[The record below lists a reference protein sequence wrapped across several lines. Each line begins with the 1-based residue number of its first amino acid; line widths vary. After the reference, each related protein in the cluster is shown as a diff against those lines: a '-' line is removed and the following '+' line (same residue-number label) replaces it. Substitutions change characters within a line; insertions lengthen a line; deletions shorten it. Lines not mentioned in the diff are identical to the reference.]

1 MQTRQLGSLWPVSR
15 LTLGGG
21 GLGQVWGKTD
31 RAEAVATVQAAVEAG
46 ITLIDLAPLY
56 GRGEAEAVIGAAF
69 DGRPPA
75 GVRFTTKCQLGTP
88 APDEAPS
95 IIRKHLERS
104 LAALRMSRVDLLLLH
119 SNIIPDNYTFPRD
132 AAVQGRF
139 ATPVSVYRN
148 EVIATFEA
156 LKREGLIGNWG
167 ITGVGLPDLII
178 EALRTDPKPAVVQCV
193 ANCLDSA
200 GGMRRYDEP
209 ARPRDIIAAARAA
222 GVGVLGI
229 RAVQAGALT
238 DQLDRELK
246 PDDPE
251 RLDFDRAAPLR
262 ALARSLGTST
272 AKLAHRYA
280 LGIDGVDSVILG
292 VKNRAELREC
302 IEAEAE
308 GPLSPELVRRIDG
321 LVGRA

>member
-1 MQTRQLGSLWPVSR
+1 M
-15 LTLGGG
+15 
-21 GLGQVWGKTD
+21 GKTD

-69 DGRPPA
+69 EGRPPA
-75 GVRFTTKCQLGTP
+75 GMRFTTKCQLGTP
-88 APDEAPS
+88 APGEAPA

-104 LAALRMSRVDLLLLH
+104 LTALRMSRVDLLLLH
-119 SNIIPDNYTFPRD
+119 SNIIPDDYTFPRD
-132 AAVQGRF
+132 AAVQNRF
-139 ATPVSVYRN
+139 ATPVSIYRKQA
-148 EVIATFEA
+148 IATFEA
-156 LKREGLIGNWG
+156 LQREGLIGNWG
-167 ITGVGLPDLII
+167 ITGVGLPDTII

-238 DQLDRELK
+238 DRLDRELK
-246 PDDPE
+246 PEDPD

-262 ALARSLGTST
+262 DLARSLGMST

-308 GPLSPELVRRIDG
+308 GPLSADLVRRIDV
-321 LVGRA
+321 LAGRR

>member
-1 MQTRQLGSLWPVSR
+1 MQTRQLGNLWPVSR

-56 GRGEAEAVIGAAF
+56 GRGEAEAVIGSAF
-69 DGRPPA
+69 EGRPPA

-88 APDEAPS
+88 APAEAPS

-104 LAALRMSRVDLLLLH
+104 LTALRMPRVDLLLLH
-119 SNIIPDNYTFPRD
+119 SNIIPDDYTFPRD

-139 ATPVSVYRN
+139 ATPVSIYRTQ
-148 EVIATFEA
+148 VITTFET
-156 LKREGLIGNWG
+156 LRREGLIGNWG

-178 EALRTDPKPAVVQCV
+178 ETLRTDPKPAVVQCV

-209 ARPRDIIAAARAA
+209 ARPRDIIAAACAA

-246 PDDPE
+246 PDDPD

-292 VKNRAELREC
+292 VKNRTELREC

-308 GPLSPELVRRIDG
+308 GPPSAELMRQIDAA
-321 LVGRA
+321 VGRR